1 MNPRR
6 KMSVLSFKTYCIEN
20 YAEHSGKASSEV
32 YDLFAHSGLLK
43 MLQDDYEDL
52 HGMGKE
58 YLMDFFDKWF
68 SGKKSENTHHLVKSI
83 LIPQVVSMLM
93 EIYSISE
100 NEAIRIVY
108 TSPTGKYLDD
118 DSLGLYGQSA
128 HYICGLIEKDI
139 QRNPELLKNIMR
151 VGMLL

>member
-1 MNPRR
+1 
-6 KMSVLSFKTYCIEN
+6 MSVLSFKTYCIEN

-32 YDLFAHSGLLK
+32 YELFAHSGLLK

-58 YLMDFFDKWF
+58 YLMDFVDKWF
-68 SGKKSENTHHLVKSI
+68 SGKKSENTHHLIKSI
-83 LIPQVVSMLM
+83 LIPQVASMLM
-93 EIYSISE
+93 ETYSISE
-100 NEAIRIVY
+100 NDAIRIVY
-108 TSPTGKYLDD
+108 TSPTGKCLDD

-139 QRNPELLKNIMR
+139 QRNPELLKEM
-151 VGMLL
+151 G

>member
-6 KMSVLSFKTYCIEN
+6 KMSVLSFKTYYIEN
-20 YAEHSGKASSEV
+20 YAEHSDKASSEV

-68 SGKKSENTHHLVKSI
+68 SGEKSKDTHHLVKSI
-83 LIPQVVSMLM
+83 LIPQVESMLM

-108 TSPTGKYLDD
+108 TSPTGKCLDD
-118 DSLGLYGQSA
+118 DSLGLYGQSD

-139 QRNPELLKNIMR
+139 QNNPELLK
-151 VGMLL
+151 VAG